1 MHQTIQVDWYKKVLT
16 EFNARGIQYCLLR
29 NYEFLYDDS
38 FPIEGLDM
46 VVSKPDLVRVGEV
59 LHNFGFMKRKQQF
72 SLMHKAYFKLVD
84 LKQVSFDL
92 QVGGVYWNDMRY
104 LEESILKNRIA
115 KDFFFVLSENDAAV
129 MYVAHSILGKRYF
142 KSKYQRIISSMKYDR
157 NEVLAA
163 LSSIFNRRKAA
174 TILDLVEQ
182 QKFERIP
189 TYSLAAYFVMKKLGH
204 ITTFLALCGR
214 WLGWKKFF
222 TPAPLISVLGP
233 DGAGKSTLVSSLQ
246 EHLEVKGRRV
256 KVVYTGR
263 GRNHLLP
270 ITKIGRAY
278 KKTEKR
284 KMALSPSPA
293 AAAKSLFLKKLLYT
307 ASAPVFFFDQLLRYY
322 ARIFPARMQKKIVI
336 TDRYGSDIMLM
347 KNVPFGFKRF
357 LLWFLPKPPLTIFL
371 YNTPEVL
378 KERRPQENIDDLKKQ
393 LEIFNRFTYSLKLQT
408 SGKEKRNLQALEFVE
423 SYLLRNWW

>member
-1 MHQTIQVDWYKKVLT
+1 MPNIQVDWYKKVLT

-115 KDFFFVLSENDAAV
+115 KDFFFVLSENDAAA

-204 ITTFLALCGR
+204 IITFLALCGR
-214 WLGWKKFF
+214 WLRWKRFF

-233 DGAGKSTLVSSLQ
+233 DGAGKSTLVSSLR
-246 EHLEVKGRRV
+246 EHLE
-256 KVVYTGR
+256 
-263 GRNHLLP
+263 
-270 ITKIGRAY
+270 
-278 KKTEKR
+278 
-284 KMALSPSPA
+284 
-293 AAAKSLFLKKLLYT
+293 AK
-307 ASAPVFFFDQLLRYY
+307 
-322 ARIFPARMQKKIVI
+322 
-336 TDRYGSDIMLM
+336 
-347 KNVPFGFKRF
+347 
-357 LLWFLPKPPLTIFL
+357 W
-371 YNTPEVL
+371 
-378 KERRPQENIDDLKKQ
+378 
-393 LEIFNRFTYSLKLQT
+393 
-408 SGKEKRNLQALEFVE
+408 
-423 SYLLRNWW
+423 